1 MLRSARC
8 DGQVSRAFNLKTCHS
23 QPYFTYTVAHEQTP
37 PELNIRTVISL
48 QKLFFYPLVANESSH
63 KTPRYTQRMKEAEK
77 KCVMYNQRKAT
88 VEEQSSSALELKR
101 SI

>member
-1 MLRSARC
+1 
-8 DGQVSRAFNLKTCHS
+8 
-23 QPYFTYTVAHEQTP
+23 
-37 PELNIRTVISL
+37 
-48 QKLFFYPLVANESSH
+48 
-63 KTPRYTQRMKEAEK
+63 MKEAEK